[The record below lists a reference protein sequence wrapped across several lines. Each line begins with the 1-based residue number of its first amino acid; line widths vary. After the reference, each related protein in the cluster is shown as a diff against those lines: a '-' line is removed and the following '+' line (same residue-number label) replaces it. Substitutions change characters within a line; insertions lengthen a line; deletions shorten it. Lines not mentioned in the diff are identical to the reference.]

1 MQPFGATRSD
11 TIGAMHLIVVG
22 LSHRTAPVEQR
33 EKAALTDAAART
45 LLRSVVAEPGISE
58 AVALST
64 CNRTEVYVRADEN
77 AAAEEAVCRAVV
89 AHTGINRH
97 ELDCARYAH
106 RDERVAVH
114 LLRVASSLD
123 AMVVGESEIQGQ
135 VRHAFERAQEEDT
148 VGPVLDNLFRKA
160 LETGKRV
167 RHETGIGSGAVSV
180 ASVAVE
186 LAREAVADLT
196 ARRALLIGAGEV
208 AETTARALVESGVRE
223 LVVANRT
230 TSTAR
235 GLADRIGGEGVG
247 FDRLAAELALA
258 DIVISSTDAPHPLL
272 GHDDVERAMRERPG
286 RPMVLI
292 DIAVPRDLEAEIAS
306 VPGVRLYDIDDLE
319 RVVEVNLNG
328 RMREAELAEAIVA
341 DEASRFTEWRRAL
354 SVAPTIGA
362 MRQMA
367 EQIRVT
373 ETERVAGQWGA
384 MSDSDRE
391 RVEQLTKAIVN
402 KLLHEPTV
410 RLRAAFAEGDG
421 VAHLESIRHLFGV
434 ESDQST

>member
-1 MQPFGATRSD
+1 MSSTIAT
-11 TIGAMHLIVVG
+11 MHLIVVG

-33 EKAALTDAAART
+33 EKAALTDGAARA
-45 LLRSVVAEPGISE
+45 LLRTLVASDGISE

-64 CNRTEVYVRADEN
+64 CNRTEVYARADDN
-77 AAAEEAVCRAVV
+77 AAAEEISCRAVV
-89 AHTGINRH
+89 EHTGITRH

-106 RDERVAVH
+106 RDEKVAVH

-135 VRHAFERAQEEDT
+135 VRQAFERAQEEGT

-167 RHETGIGSGAVSV
+167 RHETGIGAGAVSV

-186 LAREAVADLT
+186 LAREAVTDFRE
-196 ARRALLIGAGEV
+196 RRALLIGAGDV
-208 AETTARALVESGVRE
+208 AESTASALVESGVSN

-230 TSTAR
+230 VSTAR
-235 GLADRIGGEGVG
+235 GLAERIGGEGVG
-247 FDRLAAELALA
+247 FDRLAHELAEA

-292 DIAVPRDLEAEIAS
+292 DIAVPRDLEAEIAA

-319 RVVEVNLNG
+319 RVVEVNRNG
-328 RMREAELAEAIVA
+328 RAKVAEMAEGIVA
-341 DEASRFTEWRRAL
+341 DEARRFTEWRRGL
-354 SVAPTIGA
+354 SVAPTIGSLRA
-362 MRQMA
+362 MA
-367 EQIRVT
+367 EEIRLG
-373 ETERVAGQWGA
+373 ELARVAGQWDA
-384 MSDSDRE
+384 MSDTDRE
-391 RVEQLTKAIVN
+391 RVEQLTRAIVN

-410 RLRAAFAEGDG
+410 RLRAAVAEGDG
-421 VAHLESIRHLFGV
+421 VAHLDSIRHLFGV
-434 ESDQST
+434 ESDSST

>member
-1 MQPFGATRSD
+1 
-11 TIGAMHLIVVG
+11 MHLIVVG

-33 EKAALTDAAART
+33 EKAALSDGAART
-45 LLRSVVAEPGISE
+45 LLRALASDAGISE
-58 AVALST
+58 AVAIST
-64 CNRTEVYVRADEN
+64 CNRTEIYLRADDN
-77 AAAEEAVCRAVV
+77 AAAEEAACEALV
-89 AHTGINRH
+89 AHSEMSRH

-106 RDERVAVH
+106 RDERVASH
-114 LLRVASSLD
+114 LLRVAASLD

-135 VRHAFERAQEEDT
+135 VRMAFERAQEEGT

-167 RHETGIGSGAVSV
+167 RTETGIGAGAVSV

-186 LAREAVADLT
+186 LAREAVTDLV
-196 ARRALLIGAGEV
+196 ARRVLLIGAGDV
-208 AETTARALVESGVRE
+208 AEATASALVDSGVAE

-230 TSTAR
+230 ISTAR

-247 FDRLAAELALA
+247 FDRLAQELVAA

-272 GHDDVERAMRERPG
+272 DHDDVERAMRERPG

-328 RMREAELAEAIVA
+328 RMREAELAERIVA
-341 DEASRFTEWRRAL
+341 DEAGRFAEWRRTL
-354 SVAPTIGA
+354 SVVPTISA
-362 MRQMA
+362 LRERA
-367 EQIRVT
+367 EQIRNAEVT
-373 ETERVAGQWGA
+373 RIAGQWES
-384 MSDSDRE
+384 MSDADRE
-391 RVEQLTKAIVN
+391 RVEQLTRSIVN
-402 KLLHEPTV
+402 TLLHEPTV
-410 RLRAAFAEGDG
+410 RLRAAVAEGDG

-434 ESDQST
+434 DDPST

>member
-1 MQPFGATRSD
+1 
-11 TIGAMHLIVVG
+11 MHLIVVG

-33 EKAALTDAAART
+33 EKAALTGVAARALMRTMVAAA
-45 LLRSVVAEPGISE
+45 GISE
-58 AVALST
+58 AVTIST

-77 AAAEEAVCRAVV
+77 AAAEEAMCRALVE
-89 AHTGINRH
+89 HTDISRH

-106 RDERVAVH
+106 RDERLAVH

-123 AMVVGESEIQGQ
+123 AMIVGESEIQAQ
-135 VRHAFERAQEEDT
+135 VRHAFERAQEEGT

-167 RHETGIGSGAVSV
+167 RHETGIGTGAVSV

-186 LAREAVADLT
+186 LAREAVADLHE
-196 ARRALLIGAGEV
+196 RRVLLIGAGDV
-208 AETTARALVESGVRE
+208 AETTASALVASGVGSV
-223 LVVANRT
+223 VVANRT
-230 TSTAR
+230 VSTAR
-235 GLADRIGGEGVG
+235 GLAQRIGGEGVG
-247 FDRLAAELALA
+247 FDRIGQELVAA
-258 DIVISSTDAPHPLL
+258 DIVISSTDAPHPVL

-286 RPMVLI
+286 RPMVMI
-292 DIAVPRDLEAEIAS
+292 DIAVPRDLESEIGS

-341 DEASRFTEWRRAL
+341 DEARRFTDWRRAL
-354 SVAPTIGA
+354 SVVPTIGSL
-362 MRQMA
+362 REKA
-367 EQIRVT
+367 EQIRAGEVG
-373 ETERVAGQWGA
+373 RVAGQWES
-384 MSDSDRE
+384 MSDADRE
-391 RVEQLTKAIVN
+391 RVEQLTKAIIN

-410 RLRAAFAEGDG
+410 RLRAAVAEGDG

-434 ESDQST
+434 DSDPST

>member
-1 MQPFGATRSD
+1 
-11 TIGAMHLIVVG
+11 MHLIVVG

-33 EKAALTDAAART
+33 EKAALTDAAARG
-45 LLRSVVAEPGISE
+45 LLRSLLAEPGISE
-58 AVALST
+58 AVTIST

-77 AAAEEAVCRAVV
+77 AAAEEAVCQALV
-89 AHTGINRH
+89 AHTDINRH

-123 AMVVGESEIQGQ
+123 AMIVGESEIQGQ

-167 RHETGIGSGAVSV
+167 RSETGIGAGAVSV

-186 LAREAVADLT
+186 LAREAVADLKE
-196 ARRALLIGAGEV
+196 RRALLIGAGDV
-208 AETTARALVESGVRE
+208 AETTASALVESGVGS

-230 TSTAR
+230 VSTAR
-235 GLADRIGGEGVG
+235 GLAERIGGEGVG
-247 FDRLAAELALA
+247 FDRLAPELAVA

-292 DIAVPRDLEAEIAS
+292 DIAVPRDLEGEIAS

-328 RMREAELAEAIVA
+328 RMREAELAEAIVT
-341 DEASRFTEWRRAL
+341 DEARRFTEWRRAL
-354 SVAPTIGA
+354 AVAPTIGSL
-362 MRQMA
+362 REMA
-367 EQIRVT
+367 EQIRVG
-373 ETERVAGQWGA
+373 EVARAAGQWESMTDA
-384 MSDSDRE
+384 DRD
-391 RVEQLTKAIVN
+391 RVEQLTRAIVN

-410 RLRAAFAEGDG
+410 RLRAAVAEGDG

-434 ESDQST
+434 EPDQST

>member
-1 MQPFGATRSD
+1 
-11 TIGAMHLIVVG
+11 MHLIVVG

-33 EKAALTDAAART
+33 EKAALTDGGARA
-45 LLRSVVAEPGISE
+45 LLRAVVAQPGITE
-58 AVALST
+58 AVTLST
-64 CNRTEVYVRADEN
+64 CNRTEVYVRADDN
-77 AAAEEAVCRAVV
+77 AAAEEAVCAALVE
-89 AHTGINRH
+89 HTEISRH

-106 RDERVAVH
+106 RDERVTAH

-135 VRHAFERAQEEDT
+135 VRDAFERAQEEDT
-148 VGPVLDNLFRKA
+148 VGSVLDNLFRKA

-167 RHETGIGSGAVSV
+167 RSETGIGAGAVSV

-186 LAREAVADLT
+186 LARETVADLSE
-196 ARRALLIGAGEV
+196 RRALLIGAGEM
-208 AETTARALVESGVRE
+208 AESTAAALVASGVGA

-230 TSTAR
+230 ISTAR
-235 GLADRIGGEGVG
+235 GLADRIGGQGIS
-247 FDRLAAELALA
+247 FDRLPEELVAA

-272 GHDDVERAMRERPG
+272 GHDDIERAMRARPG

-328 RMREAELAEAIVA
+328 RMREAELAEGIVT
-341 DEASRFTEWRRAL
+341 EEVRRFTEWRRTL
-354 SVAPTIGA
+354 SVAPTIGSL
-362 MRQMA
+362 REKA
-367 EQIRVT
+367 ERIRAG
-373 ETERVAGQWGA
+373 ELERIAGQWDSL
-384 MSDSDRE
+384 SDADRD
-391 RVEQLTKAIVN
+391 RVEQLTRAIVN

-410 RLRAAFAEGDG
+410 RLRAAVADGDG

-434 ESDQST
+434 ESGQSS

>member
-1 MQPFGATRSD
+1 MTRGSATIA
-11 TIGAMHLIVVG
+11 TMHLIVVG

-33 EKAALTDAAART
+33 EKAALTDAAARA
-45 LLRSVVAEPGISE
+45 LMRAVVAAAGISE
-58 AVALST
+58 AVTLST

-77 AAAEEAVCRAVV
+77 AAAEEALCRALVE
-89 AHTGINRH
+89 HTDIGRH

-123 AMVVGESEIQGQ
+123 AMIVGESEIQGQ

-148 VGPVLDNLFRKA
+148 VGPVLDSLFRKA

-167 RHETGIGSGAVSV
+167 RHETGIGAGAVSV

-186 LAREAVADLT
+186 LAREAVADLKE
-196 ARRALLIGAGEV
+196 RRALLIGAGDV
-208 AETTARALVESGVRE
+208 AETTASALVESGVGN

-230 TSTAR
+230 VSTAR

-247 FDRLAAELALA
+247 FDRLAQELVAA

-292 DIAVPRDLEAEIAS
+292 DIAVPRDLESEIAS

-319 RVVEVNLNG
+319 RVVEVNLHG
-328 RMREAELAEAIVA
+328 RMREAELAEAIVM
-341 DEASRFTEWRRAL
+341 DEARRFTDWRRAL
-354 SVAPTIGA
+354 SVAPTIGSL
-362 MRQMA
+362 REMA
-367 EQIRVT
+367 EQIRAGEVG
-373 ETERVAGQWGA
+373 RVAGQWES
-384 MSDSDRE
+384 MSDADRE
-391 RVEQLTKAIVN
+391 RVEQLTRAIIN

-410 RLRAAFAEGDG
+410 RLRAAVAAGDG

-434 ESDQST
+434 ESDPST

>member
-1 MQPFGATRSD
+1 
-11 TIGAMHLIVVG
+11 MHLIIVG

-33 EKAALTDAAART
+33 EKAALGDTAARA
-45 LLRSVVAEPGISE
+45 LLRHLVGHAGISE
-58 AVALST
+58 AVTLST

-77 AAAEEAVCRAVV
+77 AAAEEAVCQAVV
-89 AHTGINRH
+89 AHTGISRH

-106 RDERVAVH
+106 RDERVAAH

-167 RHETGIGSGAVSV
+167 RAETGIGAGAVSV
-180 ASVAVE
+180 ASAAVE
-186 LAREAVADLT
+186 LARGAVADLDE
-196 ARRALLIGAGEV
+196 RRALLIGAGDV
-208 AETTARALVESGVRE
+208 AETTAKALVDSGVGE

-230 TSTAR
+230 ISTAR
-235 GLADRIGGEGVG
+235 SLAGRIGGEGVG
-247 FDRLAAELALA
+247 FDRLATELALA

-272 GHDDVERAMRERPG
+272 GHDDVERAMGERPG

-292 DIAVPRDLEAEIAS
+292 DIAVPRDLAAEIAA

-328 RMREAELAEAIVA
+328 RKREAEMAEDIVA
-341 DEASRFTEWRRAL
+341 GEARRFTEWRRGL
-354 SVAPTIGA
+354 SVVPTISSL
-362 MRQMA
+362 REMA
-367 EQIRVT
+367 EQIRAT
-373 ETERVAGQWGA
+373 ETARLASHWES
-384 MSDSDRE
+384 MSDADRE
-391 RVEQLTKAIVN
+391 RLEQLTKSIIN

-410 RLRAAFAEGDG
+410 RLRQAVADGDA

-434 ESDQST
+434 ETHRSS

>member
-1 MQPFGATRSD
+1 
-11 TIGAMHLIVVG
+11 MHLIVVG

-33 EKAALTDAAART
+33 EKAALTDAAARALMRT
-45 LLRSVVAEPGISE
+45 VVAAAGINE
-58 AVALST
+58 AVTIST

-77 AAAEEAVCRAVV
+77 AAAEETVCLALVE
-89 AHTGINRH
+89 HTEISRH

-123 AMVVGESEIQGQ
+123 AMIVGESEIQGQ

-167 RHETGIGSGAVSV
+167 RRETGIGAGAVSV

-186 LAREAVADLT
+186 LAREVVTDLKE
-196 ARRALLIGAGEV
+196 RRALLIGAGDV
-208 AETTARALVESGVRE
+208 AETTASTLVQSGVGE

-230 TSTAR
+230 VSTAR
-235 GLADRIGGEGVG
+235 RLADRIGGEGVG
-247 FDRLAAELALA
+247 FDRLAHELAEA

-341 DEASRFTEWRRAL
+341 DEARRFTDWRRAL
-354 SVAPTIGA
+354 SVAPTIGSL
-362 MRQMA
+362 RKMA
-367 EQIRVT
+367 EQIRAGEVG
-373 ETERVAGQWGA
+373 RVAGQWDS
-384 MSDSDRE
+384 MSDADRE
-391 RVEQLTKAIVN
+391 RVEQLTRAIVN

-410 RLRAAFAEGDG
+410 RLREAVAEGDG

-434 ESDQST
+434 DSDPST